1 MVKKNRRNATQY
13 MKIGVV
19 GSGGREHTLAWAFE
33 LFGHEVLVSPGNGG
47 TSHLNQF
54 DLNVGDNSFDLV
66 VIGPEQPL
74 ADGLADTIR
83 SKGIPVFGPN
93 KNGALLEGS
102 KSFARDFCKK
112 HKVASPENIT
122 FSRLDEALKHIEKT
136 NGPWFIK
143 ADGLAGG
150 KGAFPAENKKTA
162 KEILLNLMEKKALGK
177 AGNIVVIEEW
187 MIGPELSVH
196 VLVNGNSSPKILHF
210 SRDHKRRFDHDKG
223 PNTGGMGAYSPV
235 EDMNNPKNESLLKLI
250 DPLVKNSINGLEKD
264 NIDYR
269 GVLYLGMMLTKN
281 GPKLLEYNVRFG
293 DPETQ
298 VLIPLMNGDPAEH
311 FLKIAKNEK
320 IKQNIKSI
328 DKAALTVVLADNG
341 YPEKTTKNIELVDPG
356 MPKNPEPGNALVF
369 HAGTKKEKGKLF
381 SNGGR
386 IFNVTGIGKNLNQA
400 KSIAYAEINR
410 IKVEGTSFRNDIAVN
425 IK

>member
-1 MVKKNRRNATQY
+1 

-33 LFGHEVLVSPGNGG
+33 RFNHEVLVSPGNGG

-54 DLNVGDNSFDLV
+54 DLDIQENSFDLI

-93 KNGALLEGS
+93 KDGALLEGS

-112 HKVASPENIT
+112 HKVTSPENIT
-122 FSRLDEALKHIEKT
+122 FSDLNEALTHIEKT

-150 KGAFPAENKKTA
+150 KGAFPAENKTIA
-162 KEILLNLMEKKALGK
+162 KKILINLMEKNILGK
-177 AGNIVVIEEW
+177 AGNTVVVEEW

-210 SRDHKRRFDHDKG
+210 SRDHKRRFDCDKG
-223 PNTGGMGAYSPV
+223 PNTGGMGAYAPV
-235 EDMNNPKNESLLKLI
+235 EDMNNPKSKSLLKLVN
-250 DPLVKNSINGLEKD
+250 PLINNSINGLEKD
-264 NIDYR
+264 GIDYR
-269 GVLYLGMMLTKN
+269 GVLYLGMMLTAN

-298 VLIPLMNGDPAEH
+298 VLIPLINGDPAEH

-320 IKQNIKSI
+320 IEHDIKSI
-328 DKAALTVVLADNG
+328 DKAALTVVLADSG
-341 YPEKTTKNIELVDPG
+341 YPEKTTKNITLIDPG
-356 MPKNPEPGNALVF
+356 FPGEPKIGNALVF
-369 HAGTKKEKGKLF
+369 HAGTTKKQNNKLV

-386 IFNVTGIGKNLNQA
+386 IFNVTGIGKNLNEA
-400 KSIAYAEINR
+400 KRIAYKKINK
-410 IKVEGTSFRNDIAVN
+410 IKVAGTSFRKDIAVN